1 MTFCVIGKTLGFNL
15 ACENLRGPC
24 LNHST
29 AFQHLKKATKFTY
42 QCSTT
47 SSGPEIGARFK
58 DAYARQNDLDT
69 RQYGKHVCV
78 VGVDE
83 AGLTP
88 ENRQALKSLHDYL
101 GTLVIYLRRYSMLM
115 YTVYLSGRR
124 SRRER
129 YFDEQHDTRRGQD
142 LASHPATADLSRSAG
157 P

>member
-1 MTFCVIGKTLGFNL
+1 MRLVTLLRRYLPRTITHNYAFYIIGKTLGFNL

-29 AFQHLKKATKFTY
+29 AFQNLKKATKFTY

-101 GTLVIYLRRYSMLM
+101 GTLIMPL
-115 YTVYLSGRR
+115 
-124 SRRER
+124 
-129 YFDEQHDTRRGQD
+129 
-142 LASHPATADLSRSAG
+142 
-157 P
+157 